1 MEYGILVAEHD
12 GEGIENCG
20 VPAFQIVSS
29 VDSIEEAKEQIANYI
44 TYGPECDLLAP
55 DRFVIVRR
63 DQNGY
68 YTRREVIE

>member
-20 VPAFQIVSS
+20 VPAFQVVSA
-29 VDSIEEAKEQIANYI
+29 VDSIEEAKEHIANYT
-44 TYGPECDLLAP
+44 TYGPEHDLLAP

-63 DQNGY
+63 DEYGF